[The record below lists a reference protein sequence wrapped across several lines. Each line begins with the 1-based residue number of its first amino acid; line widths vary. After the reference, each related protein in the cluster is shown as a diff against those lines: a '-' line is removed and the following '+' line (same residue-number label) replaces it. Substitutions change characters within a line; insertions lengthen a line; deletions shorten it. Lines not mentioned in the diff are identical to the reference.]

1 VCKRARSAKGTSGAE
16 MQTAPAFDASGLF
29 R

>member
-1 VCKRARSAKGTSGAE
+1 VYKRARSAKGTSDAE
-16 MQTAPAFDASGLF
+16 MQTAPAFDAWGLF